1 VPQECLILTM
11 QTNQKYFALTDAA
24 GKLRSRFLIVSNI
37 ATDDPSA
44 IVGGNERVVRPRL
57 SDAKFFFEQD
67 KKKTLESRLPLL
79 ANVVYHNKLGTQLER
94 TQPASRAWP
103 APSPNASAT
112 TCCWPSAAPSW
123 PRPTC

>member
-1 VPQECLILTM
+1 
-11 QTNQKYFALTDAA
+11 
-24 GKLRSRFLIVSNI
+24 
-37 ATDDPSA
+37 
-44 IVGGNERVVRPRL
+44 VVRPRL

-79 ANVVYHNKLGTQLER
+79 ANVVYHNKLGTQ
-94 TQPASRAWP
+94 PNAPSASRAWP

-112 TCCWPSAAPSW
+112 TCCWPNAAPSW

>member
-1 VPQECLILTM
+1 MPDPDHADQPEILR
-11 QTNQKYFALTDAA
+11 ADGCA

-67 KKKTLESRLPLL
+67 KKKSLESRLPLL
-79 ANVVYHNKLGTQLER
+79 ANVVYHNKLGTQ
-94 TQPASRAWP
+94 PS
-103 APSPNASAT
+103 APSA
-112 TCCWPSAAPSW
+112 
-123 PRPTC
+123 